1 MSELPIRVLRYGKD
15 EPLPEQRVL
24 RAGPLTVLLD
34 GGDLRYV
41 RVGEREI
48 LRRVYVAVRD
58 RNWDTIAPRL
68 SDLRVEDHADSFRV
82 TYTCEHRRG
91 EIDFVWN
98 ATITGD
104 ANGTITYNMAGE
116 ARSSFWRNRIGL
128 CVLHPIRECAGA
140 HFVAVKANGST
151 QAGIFPRDIS
161 PHQPVQDLAALLH
174 EVSPGFWAHVR
185 FNGEVFE
192 MEDQRNWTDASFKTY
207 STPLRLPMPVEVPVG
222 TKIIQSIVL
231 SLQGVAPDQPGAERV
246 STITIGA
253 APTSDVPP
261 IGLGVASHGEP
272 LTAREVARLREL
284 HLAHL
289 RVDLRLSDPGYPA
302 TLRQAQADAA
312 ALGIPLEVALFVT
325 DNGDNELR
333 SLRAA
338 FQESPTKVARWL
350 IFHVSERPTSARWIG
365 AARRHLAAV
374 DHAADFGSGTNAD
387 FTELNRARPVVGPL
401 DVVGYAVN
409 PQVHAF
415 DNVSMVETLET
426 QAATV
431 DSAHQ
436 FIGGVPIAITPITLK
451 QRFNPAASQPDSAP
465 ASAEL
470 PRAVDVRQ
478 MSLFGAAWTVGSL
491 KYVGESSVA
500 SVTYYET
507 TGWRGVLE
515 REDGAPLPAAFR
527 SLPGGAFPLYHVL
540 ADIGE
545 FAGGEM
551 IPVRSSRPLQVDGL
565 AVTRDGKLRII
576 VANLTNMTQRVK
588 LDGVPAS
595 VVLKRLDET
604 NAERAMRAPEEF
616 RLAIG
621 DAVSVVDGELER
633 ELPPYGIVRI
643 DKT

>member
-1 MSELPIRVLRYGKD
+1 MTELPIRVLRYGKD
-15 EPLPEQRVL
+15 EPLPEQRIL

-58 RNWDTIAPRL
+58 QDWDTIAPRL
-68 SDLRVEDHADSFRV
+68 FDVRVEDHSDSFRV
-82 TYTCEHRRG
+82 TYGCEHRRG

-104 ANGTITYNMAGE
+104 ASGTISFNLAGE
-116 ARSSFWRNRIGL
+116 ARSTFRRNRIGI

-151 QAGIFPRDIS
+151 QDGVFPRDIS

-185 FNGEVFE
+185 FSGEVFE

-207 STPLRLPMPVEVPVG
+207 STPLHLPMPVEVPVG
-222 TKIIQSIVL
+222 TRINQSIVL
-231 SLQGVAPDQPGAERV
+231 SLQGVAPEQPLADRASIV
-246 STITIGA
+246 TIGA
-253 APTSDVPP
+253 APTSDVPS

-272 LTAREVARLREL
+272 LTAREVARLRAL
-284 HLAHL
+284 NLAHL
-289 RVDLRLSDPGYPA
+289 RVDLRLTEPSYPA
-302 TLRQAQADAA
+302 TLRQAQADAG
-312 ALGIPLEVALFVT
+312 ALGVPLEIAVFLN
-325 DNGDNELR
+325 DNGEEELR
-333 SLRAA
+333 SLKAA
-338 FQESPTKVARWL
+338 FPVSPVKVVRWL
-350 IFHVSERPTSARWIG
+350 IFHVTERPTAARWIG
-365 AARRHLAAV
+365 VARRTLAGV
-374 DHAADFGSGTNAD
+374 DQSADFGSGTNAD
-387 FTELNRARPVVGPL
+387 FTELNRARPIVGAL

-415 DNVSMVETLET
+415 DNLSMVETLET

-451 QRFNPAASQPDSAP
+451 QRFNPVASQTDSTP
-465 ASAEL
+465 VSDVL

-515 REDGAPLPAAFR
+515 QEGGPPLPALFR
-527 SLPGGAFPLYHVL
+527 SPPGSAFPLYHVL
-540 ADIGE
+540 ADIGA

-551 IPVRSSRPLQVDGL
+551 IPVRSSRPLLVDGF
-565 AVTRDGKLRII
+565 AVTREGRLRIV
-576 VANLTNMTQRVK
+576 VANLTNTAQRVK

-604 NAERAMRAPEEF
+604 NVERAMHAPEEF
-616 RLAIG
+616 RAEGG
-621 DAVSVVDGELER
+621 DAVSTVDGDLEL

-643 DKT
+643 DKS

>member
-58 RNWDTIAPRL
+58 RNWDTIAPRV
-68 SDLRVEDHADSFRV
+68 SDLRVEDHGDSFRV
-82 TYTCEHRRG
+82 TYSCEHRRG

-98 ATITGD
+98 ATISGD
-104 ANGTITYNMAGE
+104 ANGTISFNMAGE
-116 ARSSFWRNRIGL
+116 ARSTFWRNRIGL

-151 QAGIFPRDIS
+151 QDGVFPRDIS

-185 FNGEVFE
+185 FSGEVFE

-231 SLQGVAPDQPGAERV
+231 SLQGVAPDQPAAERASIV
-246 STITIGA
+246 TIGA
-253 APTSDVPP
+253 APTSEVPP

-272 LTAREVARLREL
+272 LTAREVARLRVL
-284 HLAHL
+284 NLAHL
-289 RVDLRLSDPGYPA
+289 RVDLRLTDPGYPA
-302 TLRQAQADAA
+302 ALRQSQADAV
-312 ALGIPLEVALFVT
+312 ALGVPLEVAVFLT
-325 DNGDNELR
+325 DNGDDELR
-333 SLRAA
+333 SLRAVL
-338 FQESPTKVARWL
+338 QESPAKVTRWL
-350 IFHVSERPTSARWIG
+350 IFHVSERPTAARWTG
-365 AARRHLAAV
+365 AARRVLAAV
-374 DHAADFGSGTNAD
+374 DNTADFGSGTNAD
-387 FTELNRARPVVGPL
+387 FTELNRARPVVGAL

-415 DNVSMVETLET
+415 DNLSMVETLET

-451 QRFNPAASQPDSAP
+451 QRFNPVASQPDSAP

-515 REDGAPLPAAFR
+515 REAGAPLPALFR

-551 IPVRSSRPLQVDGL
+551 IPVRSSRPLQVDGF
-565 AVTRDGKLRII
+565 AVTREGKLRI
-576 VANLTNMTQRVK
+576 VAANLTNATQRVK

-595 VVLKRLDET
+595 VALKRLDET
-604 NAERAMRAPEEF
+604 NVERAMRAPEEF
-616 RLAIG
+616 RLAPG
-621 DAVSVVDGELER
+621 DAVSVVDGELEL